1 MVLRILEARISRK
14 LFRWPLLCT
23 TLSTSQLNKV
33 KSFGSCSQVNT
44 ETYSE
49 PSQASKIELLQEY
62 GSSHS
67 FNRCSRKY
75 AKSRKNTCDG
85 DCALAQVLFEN
96 LAEIYLYILYSPLD
110 IYLFKVNNGNFRT
123 SHEVSLTLTVK
134 TPELRQWHGRHWRH
148 FDVFWFG
155 SLSCVYIVN
164 FELFLSNFY
173 FILWQ
178 WKCLKNVL
186 FII

>member
-1 MVLRILEARISRK
+1 MIQFILIKLAFETFTAIVKKEFISRYFQKILNFQLCIMVLRILEARILRK
-14 LFRWPLLCT
+14 LFQLLLLCT

-33 KSFGSCSQVNT
+33 KSFGSC
-44 ETYSE
+44 
-49 PSQASKIELLQEY
+49 SQASKIELLQEY

-134 TPELRQWHGRHWRH
+134 TPE
-148 FDVFWFG
+148 
-155 SLSCVYIVN
+155 
-164 FELFLSNFY
+164 
-173 FILWQ
+173 
-178 WKCLKNVL
+178 
-186 FII
+186 

>member
-1 MVLRILEARISRK
+1 MIQFILIKLAFETFTAIVKKEFISRYFQKILNFQLCIMVLRILEARILRK
-14 LFRWPLLCT
+14 LFQLLFLCT

-67 FNRCSRKY
+67 FNRCSREY

-134 TPELRQWHGRHWRH
+134 TPE
-148 FDVFWFG
+148 
-155 SLSCVYIVN
+155 
-164 FELFLSNFY
+164 
-173 FILWQ
+173 
-178 WKCLKNVL
+178 
-186 FII
+186 

>member
-1 MVLRILEARISRK
+1 MIQFILIKLAFETFTAIVKKEFISRYFQKILNFQLCIMVLRILEARILRK
-14 LFRWPLLCT
+14 LFQLLLLCT

-33 KSFGSCSQVNT
+33 KSFGRCSQVNT

-134 TPELRQWHGRHWRH
+134 TPE
-148 FDVFWFG
+148 
-155 SLSCVYIVN
+155 
-164 FELFLSNFY
+164 
-173 FILWQ
+173 
-178 WKCLKNVL
+178 
-186 FII
+186 

>member
-1 MVLRILEARISRK
+1 MIQFILIKLAFETFTAIVKKEFISRYFQKILNFQLCIMVLRILEARILRK
-14 LFRWPLLCT
+14 LFQLLLLCT

-134 TPELRQWHGRHWRH
+134 TPELRQ
-148 FDVFWFG
+148 
-155 SLSCVYIVN
+155 
-164 FELFLSNFY
+164 
-173 FILWQ
+173 
-178 WKCLKNVL
+178 
-186 FII
+186 

>member
-1 MVLRILEARISRK
+1 MIQFILIKLAFETFTAIVKKEFISRYFQKILNFQLCIMVLRILEARILRK
-14 LFRWPLLCT
+14 LFQLLLLCT

-134 TPELRQWHGRHWRH
+134 DTRIT
-148 FDVFWFG
+148 
-155 SLSCVYIVN
+155 SMT
-164 FELFLSNFY
+164 
-173 FILWQ
+173 
-178 WKCLKNVL
+178 WKTLTS
-186 FII
+186 F

>member
-1 MVLRILEARISRK
+1 MIQFILIKLAFETFTAIVKKEFISRYFQKILDFQLRIMVLRILEARILRK
-14 LFRWPLLCT
+14 LFQLLFLCT

-85 DCALAQVLFEN
+85 DCALVRYCSRIQLKSIYTFCIAQWIFTCSKSTME
-96 LAEIYLYILYSPLD
+96 
-110 IYLFKVNNGNFRT
+110 
-123 SHEVSLTLTVK
+123 TLEQAMKSV
-134 TPELRQWHGRHWRH
+134 
-148 FDVFWFG
+148 
-155 SLSCVYIVN
+155 
-164 FELFLSNFY
+164 
-173 FILWQ
+173 
-178 WKCLKNVL
+178 
-186 FII
+186 

>member
-1 MVLRILEARISRK
+1 MVLRILEARILRK
-14 LFRWPLLCT
+14 LFQLLLLCT

-33 KSFGSCSQVNT
+33 KSFGSC
-44 ETYSE
+44 
-49 PSQASKIELLQEY
+49 SQASKIELLQEY

-134 TPELRQWHGRHWRH
+134 TPELRQ
-148 FDVFWFG
+148 
-155 SLSCVYIVN
+155 
-164 FELFLSNFY
+164 
-173 FILWQ
+173 
-178 WKCLKNVL
+178 
-186 FII
+186 

>member
-1 MVLRILEARISRK
+1 MIQFILIKLAFETFTAIVKKEFISRYFQKILNFQLCIMVLRILEARILRK
-14 LFRWPLLCT
+14 LFQLLLLCT

-49 PSQASKIELLQEY
+49 RSQASKIELLQEY

-134 TPELRQWHGRHWRH
+134 TPELRQ
-148 FDVFWFG
+148 
-155 SLSCVYIVN
+155 
-164 FELFLSNFY
+164 
-173 FILWQ
+173 
-178 WKCLKNVL
+178 
-186 FII
+186 

>member
-1 MVLRILEARISRK
+1 MIQFILIKLAFETFTAIVKKEFISRYFQKILNFQLCIMVLRILEARILRK
-14 LFRWPLLCT
+14 LFQLLLLCT

-134 TPELRQWHGRHWRH
+134 TPE
-148 FDVFWFG
+148 
-155 SLSCVYIVN
+155 
-164 FELFLSNFY
+164 
-173 FILWQ
+173 
-178 WKCLKNVL
+178 
-186 FII
+186 